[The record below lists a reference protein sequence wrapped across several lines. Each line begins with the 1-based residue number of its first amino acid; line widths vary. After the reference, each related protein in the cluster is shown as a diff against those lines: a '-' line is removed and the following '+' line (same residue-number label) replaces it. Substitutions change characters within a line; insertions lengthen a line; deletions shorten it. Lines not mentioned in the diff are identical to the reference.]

1 VHRQID
7 TAHDERLFYLFGEQ
21 ALATDFSEQSV
32 LYPVASCADADDLDS
47 PRRGE
52 SGVGCG
58 QGTGDKSGL
67 LQGHRA
73 AAGTDAE
80 RVREDAHFS
89 DRPCSGNQQRHA
101 VTGTTRSNVAVEK
114 QLPPM
119 VTFPGVHES
128 CSAIA

>member
-32 LYPVASCADADDLDS
+32 LYPVASCADADDLDC

-80 RVREDAHFS
+80 RVREDAHFLTALALVINNVTQLQALH
-89 DRPCSGNQQRHA
+89 DPTRPSKN
-101 VTGTTRSNVAVEK
+101 SF
-114 QLPPM
+114 PPM
-119 VTFPGVHES
+119 VTFPGAHES
-128 CSAIA
+128 CGALP